1 MNRVKS
7 WSGCWTCRL
16 RKKKCDETSPQCRT
30 CTSLLITCHYG
41 PDKPSW
47 MDNGPLQ
54 EDMLNLIKREVKEKA
69 AIRRTLGYI
78 REPEIAKDEPPL
90 PSKRNTQAEAGAETQ
105 YTLPQHGPNPT
116 VLDTSQ
122 LQRGR
127 TDPEVNNSVPI
138 LASTVVGPSADPR
151 PEVPRQRVWPGCD
164 PGFKSFYLDFFFP
177 FLFPFYQPHMLEG
190 GRTWLFHFVNESEG
204 MQQTTI
210 ALSSYLFSIVLDATE
225 AGHEICKKIGWEKLF
240 AEMTNTFMGLRDNIL
255 RLRQGHHNAD
265 MQLSLAV
272 RILGTIVHLQRFEIA
287 TRGFANCNKHLSAA
301 VQCFT
306 HILGD
311 RSATQGT
318 DTASDFFAVM
328 GRMGPSPWPR
338 PYRQFQ
344 IASPEQVA
352 FRFFASL
359 LVADDIIASI
369 SLAEEP
375 RLYKYHAG
383 LLSGEPERELPVD
396 LDAVIGCQNWVFLQ
410 IGEIS
415 ALAAWKRR
423 QAGNGDTASELA
435 RRSNAIQGALKSR
448 LDSMHNS
455 QDSQPRTQS
464 SELDQNTVL
473 GLFNEWPSQP
483 STTATQRRAV
493 TEIWAYGAMIYLLIT
508 LHGGHSTQVEIRQNV
523 DRVVALLAHQLSTPA
538 LLRTVAWPFCVAG
551 CLAAPEQEAFFR
563 HQAES
568 LQPTGLFVTVRKAVE
583 IMEQVWLKRAMTGQS
598 DETIDDMAGYFG
610 ASSEGLFLV

>member
-1 MNRVKS
+1 
-7 WSGCWTCRL
+7 
-16 RKKKCDETSPQCRT
+16 
-30 CTSLLITCHYG
+30 
-41 PDKPSW
+41 

-54 EDMLNLIKREVKEKA
+54 EDMLNQVKREVKEKA
-69 AIRRTLGYI
+69 AMRRTLGYM
-78 REPEIAKDEPPL
+78 REAETANDEPPL
-90 PSKRNTQAEAGAETQ
+90 PSQGNTQAEAGAETQ
-105 YTLPQHGPNPT
+105 YTLRQHGPNPT
-116 VLDTSQ
+116 LLDTSQ
-122 LQRGR
+122 LQGGR
-127 TDPEVNNSVPI
+127 IDPEVDSLVPI
-138 LASTVVGPSADPR
+138 PASTAVEPSPDPR

-190 GRTWLFHFVNESEG
+190 GRAWLFHFVNESEG
-204 MQQTTI
+204 MQQTAI

-225 AGHEICKKIGWEKLF
+225 AGHETCKKIGWDKLF
-240 AEMTNTFMGLRDNIL
+240 AEMTNTFTGLSDNIL
-255 RLRQGHHNAD
+255 RLRQGHDNAD

-287 TRGFANCNKHLSAA
+287 TRGFANCNKHLGAA
-301 VQCFT
+301 AQCFT

-311 RSATQGT
+311 HAATQGST
-318 DTASDFFAVM
+318 DTASDFFAVL

-352 FRFFASL
+352 FRFFAPL
-359 LVADDIIASI
+359 LVADDIIAST

-383 LLSGEPERELPVD
+383 LLSGEPQRELPVD
-396 LDAVIGCQNWVFLQ
+396 LEAVMGCQNWVLLQ

-423 QAGNGDTASELA
+423 QAGNGDDTASELA
-435 RRSNAIQGALKSR
+435 RRGNAIQGALNSR
-448 LDSMHNS
+448 LDSMRNS
-455 QDSQPRTQS
+455 QDSQPRTAQS
-464 SELDQNTVL
+464 SELDHNAVL
-473 GLFNEWPSQP
+473 GLFSEWQSQSQP
-483 STTATQRRAV
+483 STTASQRRAV
-493 TEIWAYGAMIYLLIT
+493 TEIWAYAAIIYLLVT

-523 DRVVALLAHQLSTPA
+523 DRVVALLAHKLSTPA

-568 LQPTGLFVTVRKAVE
+568 LQPTGLFVTVHKAME

-598 DETIDDMAGYFG
+598 DEMVDDMAGYFG
-610 ASSEGLFLV
+610 GSSEGLFLV